1 MKLFIQEET
10 LNEIGNAIR
19 EKTETGDLIAPG
31 DMPGMIRGIVSGADP
46 VIQELEISSNGVY
59 NTYEGVDGFAPIRVN
74 VPQDGAPTAE
84 ELTFTGPGGY
94 LFAHGGWDWFIK
106 KYGNQITIN
115 VNDADHMFYQSRYA
129 GEFPFEINLAPN
141 YVGHNMQCMFQFT
154 GTGLRVLPK
163 INGAK
168 PTYLSDFVSYSYINE
183 VPDDYFD
190 GFDWSGIENETSGYG
205 NRIGQ
210 CVSNTYALRSFPF
223 HIYEHEN
230 KNISTYSYHY
240 LGGFTYAY
248 ALDEAVNL
256 PLPETIDWTSNMFGY
271 SGMTNCCRIKD
282 FTFATNENG
291 EPLVKNWKS
300 QNMAM
305 YDQFGWGSSYNHLYN
320 DTITPDK
327 KVFDDESYHALKDD
341 PCWYTQDVAYS
352 RYNHD
357 SAVRTIQS
365 LPDTSAY
372 LASAGGTNTITFKG
386 EAGSKTDGG
395 AINTLTDAEIAIA
408 AAKGWTVSFR

>member
-46 VIQELEISSNGVY
+46 VIQELEISANGVY

-84 ELTFTGPGGY
+84 ELVVTGDCSY
-94 LFAHGGWDWFIK
+94 RFAHSGWDWFLK
-106 KYGNQITIN
+106 KYGHQMTTNNISN
-115 VNDADHMFYQSRYA
+115 AKDMFYQCNFD
-129 GEFPFEINLAPN
+129 GEWPFEINFNPN
-141 YVGHNMQCMFQFT
+141 LGASLEAMFQFT
-154 GTGLRVLPK
+154 GTRLQTLPK

-168 PTYLSDFVSYSYINE
+168 INNLQDFASFGYIHR

-190 GFDWSGIENETSGYG
+190 NCDFSLAEAATGQYSDK
-205 NRIGQ
+205 IG
-210 CVSNTYALRSFPF
+210 SAFGNTYCLRSFPF
-223 HIYEHEN
+223 HIYKHEN
-230 KNISTYSYHY
+230 RYIANGTYCY
-240 LGGFTYAY
+240 LSGFNYAY
-248 ALDEAVNL
+248 VLDEAVNL
-256 PLPETIDWTSNMFGY
+256 PIPFTVPWTSNCFGY
-271 SGMTNCCRIKD
+271 SGLTNCCRIKE
-282 FTFATNENG
+282 FTFELDENG
-291 EPLVKNWKS
+291 QPLVKEWKS
-300 QNMAM
+300 QVIDM
-305 YDQFGWGSSYNHLYN
+305 YNNWGWGTISTGYSDITDDKQVTDDASYQ
-320 DTITPDK
+320 
-327 KVFDDESYHALKDD
+327 ALKDD
-341 PCWYTQDVAYS
+341 PDWFSQKVEYS

-372 LASAGGTNTITFKG
+372 LATAGGTNTISFKG

-408 AAKGWTVSFR
+408 AAKGWTVTFK

>member
-31 DMPGMIRGIVSGADP
+31 DMPGMIRGIESGGADP

-59 NTYEGVDGFAPIRVN
+59 NTYDGVDGFAPIRVN

-84 ELTFTGPGGY
+84 ELVVSGDCSHR
-94 LFAHGGWDWFIK
+94 FANGGWDWFLK
-106 KYGNQITIN
+106 KYGNQITTRDITN
-115 VNDADHMFYQSRYA
+115 MSEMFAHSKCD
-129 GEFPFEINLAPN
+129 EIPFEINCAGTSGGN
-141 YVGHNMQCMFQFT
+141 ATGMFKFT
-154 GTGLRVLPK
+154 GMGLRTIPR
-163 INGAK
+163 INNNKAAYI
-168 PTYLSDFVSYSYINE
+168 TDFVSYSYVNE

-190 GFDWSGIENETSGYG
+190 NWDWSYLAGLTSGYSG
-205 NRIGQ
+205 YMGSPAQ
-210 CVSNTYALRSFPF
+210 NTYALRSFPW
-223 HIYEHEN
+223 HIFAHDN
-230 KNISTYSYHY
+230 KLVTSSNYCY
-240 LGGFTYAY
+240 LSGFRYMY

-256 PLPETIDWTSNMFGY
+256 PIPYTQNWTSNIFSSNGIQ
-271 SGMTNCCRIKD
+271 NCYRLKN
-282 FTFATNENG
+282 FTFALDENG
-291 EPLVKNWKS
+291 QPLVKNWKS
-300 QNMAM
+300 QNLTLHKN
-305 YDQFGWGSSYNHLYN
+305 FGWGAYDYLYN
-320 DTITPDK
+320 DTLSEDK

-341 PCWYTQDVAYS
+341 PCWYTADVAYS

-395 AINTLTDAEIAIA
+395 AINTLTEEEIAIA
-408 AAKGWTVSFR
+408 AAKGWTVSFN